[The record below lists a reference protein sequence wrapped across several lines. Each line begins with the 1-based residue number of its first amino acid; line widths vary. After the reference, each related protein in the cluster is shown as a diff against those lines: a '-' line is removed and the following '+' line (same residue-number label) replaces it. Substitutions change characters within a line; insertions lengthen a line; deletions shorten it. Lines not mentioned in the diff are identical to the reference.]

1 VSDADPRDP
10 AERAEDHAGI
20 GRLADGLVP
29 ALIARLASSQL
40 GELEVQEGDWRVRLR
55 RPAVPDAQPAKTA
68 SDRASRT
75 SAGHDAHGHPRS
87 ASEGKRGS
95 RNPIETA
102 STNGAG
108 GGKSGTGLDAATRA
122 VATSPAVGVFQPGS
136 RSKAGTSVRAGD
148 RLGVVDLLGVPQ
160 DVLAPAD
167 GVVRATLVEAG
178 TAVEYGQ
185 ELVRVELAV
194 RPEGS

>member
-1 VSDADPRDP
+1 MSDSDPRDP
-10 AERAEDHAGI
+10 PERAEDHAAI

-29 ALIARLASSQL
+29 ALIARLARSQL
-40 GELEVQEGDWRVRLR
+40 AELEVQEGDWRVCLR
-55 RPAVPDAQPAKTA
+55 RPSVSAAQPAKAA
-68 SDRASRT
+68 SDRASRV
-75 SAGHDAHGHPRS
+75 SAGQDAHGHPRS
-87 ASEGKRGS
+87 AGEGKR
-95 RNPIETA
+95 RNPIETD

-108 GGKSGTGLDAATRA
+108 GGKAGKGLEAVTRA

-136 RSKAGTSVRAGD
+136 RSKAGTTVRTGD

-167 GVVRATLVEAG
+167 GVVGATLVEAG

-185 ELVRVELAV
+185 ELIRLELAV

>member
-1 VSDADPRDP
+1 
-10 AERAEDHAGI
+10 
-20 GRLADGLVP
+20 
-29 ALIARLASSQL
+29 LIARLASSQL
-40 GELEVQEGDWRVRLR
+40 GELEVQEGAWRVRLR
-55 RPAVPDAQPAKTA
+55 RPAAGDATPARTG
-68 SDRASRT
+68 SDRAGRAT
-75 SAGHDAHGHPRS
+75 GGHEAHGHPRS
-87 ASEGKRGS
+87 AGEGKRA

-102 STNGAG
+102 STSGA
-108 GGKSGTGLDAATRA
+108 GGKSGTGLDTATRA

-167 GVVRATLVEAG
+167 GVVGATLVEAG

>member
-1 VSDADPRDP
+1 VPDSDPRDP
-10 AERAEDHAGI
+10 AQRAEDHAGI

-29 ALIARLASSQL
+29 ALIARLASSEL
-40 GELEVQEGDWRVRLR
+40 AELEVQEGDWRVRLR
-55 RPAVPDAQPAKTA
+55 RPSVHVAQPAKAA
-68 SDRASRT
+68 SDRTARASG
-75 SAGHDAHGHPRS
+75 GHDAHGHPRS
-87 ASEGKRGS
+87 AGEGKR

-108 GGKSGTGLDAATRA
+108 GGKAGTTVDAVTRA

-136 RSKAGTSVRAGD
+136 RSKAGTSVRTGD

-167 GVVRATLVEAG
+167 GVVGATLVEAG

>member
-1 VSDADPRDP
+1 MSDADPRDP

-40 GELEVQEGDWRVRLR
+40 AELEVQEGDWRVRLR
-55 RPAVPDAQPAKTA
+55 RPAVPEARPGKGGG
-68 SDRASRT
+68 DRASR
-75 SAGHDAHGHPRS
+75 AAPGHDAHGHPRS
-87 ASEGKRGS
+87 AGEGKRGS
-95 RNPIETA
+95 RNPIEAA

-108 GGKSGTGLDAATRA
+108 GPGSGTAGEVVTRA

-167 GVVRATLVEAG
+167 GVVGATLVEAG

>member
-1 VSDADPRDP
+1 MSDADPRDP

-40 GELEVQEGDWRVRLR
+40 AELEVQEGDWRVRLR
-55 RPAVPDAQPAKTA
+55 RPAGPDAKPGKAAGDRGSRAPA
-68 SDRASRT
+68 S
-75 SAGHDAHGHPRS
+75 HDAHGHPRS

-95 RNPIETA
+95 RNPIEAA

-108 GGKSGTGLDAATRA
+108 GGKSGTGLEAVTRA

-136 RSKAGTSVRAGD
+136 RAKAGTSVRAGD

-167 GVVRATLVEAG
+167 GVVGATLVEAG

-185 ELVRVELAV
+185 ELVRLELAV

>member
-1 VSDADPRDP
+1 MPDADPRDP
-10 AERAEDHAGI
+10 EKRAADHAGV

-40 GELEVQEGDWRVRLR
+40 AELEVQEGDWRVRLR
-55 RPAVPDAQPAKTA
+55 RPAAPDPQPARVA
-68 SDRASRT
+68 SDRSSRAPAS
-75 SAGHDAHGHPRS
+75 GDAHGHPRS
-87 ASEGKRGS
+87 AGEGRRAS
-95 RNPIETA
+95 RPIDGA
-102 STNGAG
+102 STNGSGGSKAG
-108 GGKSGTGLDAATRA
+108 SGRDAATRA

-136 RSKAGTSVRAGD
+136 RSKAGTTVRAGD

-167 GVVRATLVEAG
+167 GVVGATLVEAG

-185 ELVRVELAV
+185 ELVRLELAV

>member
-1 VSDADPRDP
+1 MSDADVRDP
-10 AERAEDHAGI
+10 AERAADHAGI
-20 GRLADGLVP
+20 GRLAEGLVP
-29 ALIARLASSQL
+29 ALIARLSSSQL
-40 GELEVQEGDWRVRLR
+40 AELEVQEGDWRVRLR
-55 RPAVPDAQPAKTA
+55 RPAVPDPQAGKGT
-68 SDRASRT
+68 SDRGARGPAS
-75 SAGHDAHGHPRS
+75 HEAHGHTRR
-87 ASEGKRGS
+87 AGDVKRETRNQGDGS
-95 RNPIETA
+95 

-108 GGKSGTGLDAATRA
+108 GPRSGSGRDAATRA

-136 RSKAGTSVRAGD
+136 RSVAGTTVRAGD

-167 GVVRATLVEAG
+167 GVVGATLVEAG

-194 RPEGS
+194 RPEGD

>member
-1 VSDADPRDP
+1 MSDSDPRDP
-10 AERAEDHAGI
+10 AARAADHAGV
-20 GRLADGLVP
+20 GRLAEGLLP
-29 ALIARLASSQL
+29 ALIARLSSSQL
-40 GELEVQEGDWRVRLR
+40 AELEVQEGDWRVRLR
-55 RPAVPDAQPAKTA
+55 RPAVDQPAGRGPSERPARGPA
-68 SDRASRT
+68 S
-75 SAGHDAHGHPRS
+75 HEAHGHTRRS
-87 ASEGKRGS
+87 GDAKRDARSQTDGS
-95 RNPIETA
+95 

-108 GGKSGTGLDAATRA
+108 GPKSGSGRDGATRA

-136 RSKAGTSVRAGD
+136 RSVAGTTVRAGD

-167 GVVRATLVEAG
+167 GVVGATLVEAG

-194 RPEGS
+194 RPEGD

>member
-1 VSDADPRDP
+1 MSDADPREP
-10 AERAEDHAGI
+10 AERAADHAGI

-40 GELEVQEGDWRVRLR
+40 AELEVEEGDWRVRLR
-55 RPAVPDAQPAKTA
+55 RPAVPEAQPVKPAGDRGSHAPA
-68 SDRASRT
+68 S
-75 SAGHDAHGHPRS
+75 GDAHGHPRS
-87 ASEGKRGS
+87 AGEGRRASRG
-95 RNPIETA
+95 PIDGA
-102 STNGAG
+102 STNGSGGQKAG
-108 GGKSGTGLDAATRA
+108 SGRDVATRA

-136 RSKAGTSVRAGD
+136 RSKAGTTVRAGD

-167 GVVRATLVEAG
+167 GIVGATLVEAG

-185 ELVRVELAV
+185 DLVRVELTA

>member
-1 VSDADPRDP
+1 MSDSDPRDP

-40 GELEVQEGDWRVRLR
+40 AELEVQEGDWRVRLR
-55 RPAVPDAQPAKTA
+55 RPAVPDAQPAKA
-68 SDRASRT
+68 SGDRASRAA
-75 SAGHDAHGHPRS
+75 AGHDAHGHPRS
-87 ASEGKRGS
+87 SGEGKRS
-95 RNPIETA
+95 RNPMETA

-108 GGKSGTGLDAATRA
+108 GGKTGTGLDVVTRA
-122 VATSPAVGVFQPGS
+122 IATSPAVGVFQPGS

-167 GVVRATLVEAG
+167 GVVGATLVEAG

-185 ELVRVELAV
+185 ELIRLELAV

>member
-1 VSDADPRDP
+1 MSDSDPRDP

-40 GELEVQEGDWRVRLR
+40 AELEVQEGEWRVRLR
-55 RPAVPDAQPAKTA
+55 RPSAPAPQPAKA
-68 SDRASRT
+68 PSDRASRA

-87 ASEGKRGS
+87 AGEGKR
-95 RNPIETA
+95 RNPIESA

-108 GGKSGTGLDAATRA
+108 GGKSGTAVDVVTRA
-122 VATSPAVGVFQPGS
+122 VATSPAVGIFQPGS
-136 RSKAGTSVRAGD
+136 RSKAGTSVRTGD

-167 GVVRATLVEAG
+167 GVVGATLVEAG

>member
-1 VSDADPRDP
+1 VSDSDPRDA

-40 GELEVQEGDWRVRLR
+40 GELEVQEGEWRVRLR
-55 RPAVPDAQPAKTA
+55 RPAVPDAKPAKAAGDRTA
-68 SDRASRT
+68 RS
-75 SAGHDAHGHPRS
+75 SAGHDAHGHPRP
-87 ASEGKRGS
+87 AGEGKRS

-108 GGKSGTGLDAATRA
+108 GGKAGTGLEAATRA

-136 RSKAGTSVRAGD
+136 RSKAGTSVRSGD

-167 GVVRATLVEAG
+167 GIVGATLVEAG

-185 ELVRVELAV
+185 ELIRLELTV

>member
-1 VSDADPRDP
+1 MSDADPRDP
-10 AERAEDHAGI
+10 AQRAEDHAAI
-20 GRLADGLVP
+20 GRLVDGLVP
-29 ALIARLASSQL
+29 ALIAKLASSQL
-40 GELEVQEGDWRVRLR
+40 GELEVQEGEWRVRLR
-55 RPAVPDAQPAKTA
+55 RPAVPDGQPAKAT
-68 SDRASRT
+68 SDRSSRT

-108 GGKSGTGLDAATRA
+108 GGKSGTGVDAATRA

-136 RSKAGTSVRAGD
+136 RSKAGTTVRMGD

-160 DVLAPAD
+160 DVLSPVD
-167 GVVRATLVEAG
+167 GIVGATLVEAG

-185 ELVRVELAV
+185 ELVRLELAATA
-194 RPEGS
+194 EGS

>member
-1 VSDADPRDP
+1 MSDSDPRDP

-29 ALIARLASSQL
+29 ALIARLASSEL
-40 GELEVQEGDWRVRLR
+40 AELEVQEGDWRVRLR
-55 RPAVPDAQPAKTA
+55 RPAVPAAQPVKAA
-68 SDRASRT
+68 SDRASRA
-75 SAGHDAHGHPRS
+75 SAGSDAHGHPRS
-87 ASEGKRGS
+87 AGEGKR
-95 RNPIETA
+95 RNPIEIA

-108 GGKSGTGLDAATRA
+108 GGKAGTSADAVTRA

-136 RSKAGTSVRAGD
+136 RSKAGTSVRTGD

-167 GVVRATLVEAG
+167 GVVGATLVEAG